1 MHTSKKMENN
11 FLIDLIS
18 DCLFVFV
25 GFAGSYI
32 GLDSL
37 PENETLVQAITTIPQ
52 TSTIDVLI
60 KIFTM
65 FSLLVSSVA
74 GFIPIIKFIKRNK
87 NK

>member
-25 GFAGSYI
+25 GFAGSFI

-37 PENETLVQAITTIPQ
+37 PENETLVQAIATIPQ

-60 KIFTM
+60 KIFYNV
-65 FSLLVSSVA
+65 FFI
-74 GFIPIIKFIKRNK
+74 GFKRRRIYSNNK
-87 NK
+87 IHKTKQK